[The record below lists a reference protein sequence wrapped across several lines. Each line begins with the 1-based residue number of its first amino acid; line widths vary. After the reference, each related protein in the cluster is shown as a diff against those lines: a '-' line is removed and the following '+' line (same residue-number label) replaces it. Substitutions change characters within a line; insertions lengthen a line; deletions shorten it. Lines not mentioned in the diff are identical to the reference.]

1 MRRRGPGSELT
12 LTVYLQVALKSFQR
26 HLAYRA
32 ANLAGILTNL
42 FFGAVYV
49 FIYLALFQGRDQ
61 VGGLDARDA
70 VTYATISQALLMVM
84 SAFGSRELS
93 DAIVKGEIASDLC
106 RPLDTYLYWGA
117 IDLGRAAYYLLFRG
131 IPTYLL
137 GTWLF
142 HARMPSGA
150 GIWPLF
156 CAAIACG
163 MLLSFSFRFIVSSLA
178 FWTTD
183 IRGINYLVSTSI
195 LFFSGFVV
203 PLNFLPDVLRR
214 FVEWLPFRAMAHLPI
229 TIYLGK
235 VDGETLARV
244 FGLELVWLV
253 GLTLLGRAILR
264 FTLRRVTIQGG

>member
-1 MRRRGPGSELT
+1 M
-12 LTVYLQVALKSFQR
+12 TVYLQVALKSWQR

-32 ANLAGILTNL
+32 ANLAGIVTNL
-42 FFGAVYV
+42 FFGAIYV
-49 FIYLALFQGRDQ
+49 FVYLALFKNRGQM
-61 VGGLDARDA
+61 GGLDARDT

-93 DAIVKGEIASDLC
+93 ESIIKGDIASDLC

-117 IDLGRAAYYLLFRG
+117 IDLGRAVYYLVFRG

-142 HARMPSGA
+142 HARLPSDA
-150 GIWPLF
+150 AIWPLF
-156 CAAIACG
+156 LVSIVCG
-163 MLLSFSFRFIVSSLA
+163 MLLSFTFRFIVSSLA

-183 IRGINYLVSTSI
+183 VRGINYLVATVI
-195 LFFSGFVV
+195 LFFSGFIV

-214 FVEWLPFRAMAHLPI
+214 AVEWLPFQAMAHLPI
-229 TIYLGK
+229 SIYLGK
-235 VDGETLARV
+235 AEGPALARA
-244 FGLELVWLV
+244 FGVELAWLA

-264 FTLRRVTIQGG
+264 HTLRRVAIHGG